1 MCEIIMP
8 GGALVDGTG
17 AVSLRNGELI
27 VSRAGEMFLTCGA
40 RAYPL
45 SAD

>member
-1 MCEIIMP
+1 MCEIIML
-8 GGALVDGTG
+8 GRTLVDGTG

-27 VSRAGEMFLTCGA
+27 GDRASEMVLTGGA